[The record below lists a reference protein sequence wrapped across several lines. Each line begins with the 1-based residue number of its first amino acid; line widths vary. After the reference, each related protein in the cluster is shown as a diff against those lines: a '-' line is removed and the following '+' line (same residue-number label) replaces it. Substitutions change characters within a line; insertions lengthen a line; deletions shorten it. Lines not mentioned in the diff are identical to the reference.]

1 MNIKCC
7 LSNLVYVSGFRRAYG
22 GAYGGAYNPRELIKF
37 GIKKNTSKQAIV
49 RTRNPFSLE
58 LVEFG
63 IVERIN

>member
-7 LSNLVYVSGFRRAYG
+7 LSNLVSGFRR
-22 GAYGGAYNPRELIKF
+22 AYGGAYNPRELIKF
-37 GIKKNTSKQAIV
+37 GIKKNASKQAIV

>member
-1 MNIKCC
+1 M
-7 LSNLVYVSGFRRAYG
+7 VYVSGFRR
-22 GAYGGAYNPRELIKF
+22 AYGGAYNPRELIKF
-37 GIKKNTSKQAIV
+37 GIKKNASKQAIV

>member
-1 MNIKCC
+1 M
-7 LSNLVYVSGFRRAYG
+7 VYVSGFRRAYG

-37 GIKKNTSKQAIV
+37 GIKKNASKQAIV

-63 IVERIN
+63 IV